1 MSTKSAKK
9 VGEGGRSDSRPVP
22 APDAT
27 MLLRLLLLPHAAAA
41 VTLGLY
47 PIVALEKQLLK
58 VLGNLA

>member
-1 MSTKSAKK
+1 
-9 VGEGGRSDSRPVP
+9 
-22 APDAT
+22 